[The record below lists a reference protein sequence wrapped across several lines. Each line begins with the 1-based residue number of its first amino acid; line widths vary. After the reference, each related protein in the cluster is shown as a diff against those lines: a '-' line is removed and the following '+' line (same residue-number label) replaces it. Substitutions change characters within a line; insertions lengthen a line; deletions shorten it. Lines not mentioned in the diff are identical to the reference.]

1 MEFEDLKMDTFSI
14 APVSAKALWFL
25 PAILIPVFVLIA
37 GITFA
42 TIHGATKTRFEVSP
56 DGLRLRGDLYG
67 RFIPTAELRVA
78 EARRVDFAANPDLA
92 PSWKTMGTGL
102 PGYQSGWFHLKNG
115 SRGLLYLTDR
125 SRAVIVPT
133 TNDYSVLVSP
143 EDPDAFLSALK
154 RARR

>member
-1 MEFEDLKMDTFSI
+1 MNTFSI
-14 APVSAKALWFL
+14 APASAKALWFL
-25 PAILIPVFVLIA
+25 PAILIPVFVLVA

-42 TIHGATKTRFEVSP
+42 SIHGATKAQFEVSP

-67 RFIPTAELRVA
+67 RFIPTSELRVA
-78 EARRVDFAANPDLA
+78 EARRVDFSVNPELA

-102 PGYQSGWFHLKNG
+102 PGYQSGWFRLKDG

-133 TNDYSVLVSP
+133 TSDYSVLVSP
-143 EDPDAFLSALK
+143 RDPDAFLSALR
-154 RARR
+154 RAHR